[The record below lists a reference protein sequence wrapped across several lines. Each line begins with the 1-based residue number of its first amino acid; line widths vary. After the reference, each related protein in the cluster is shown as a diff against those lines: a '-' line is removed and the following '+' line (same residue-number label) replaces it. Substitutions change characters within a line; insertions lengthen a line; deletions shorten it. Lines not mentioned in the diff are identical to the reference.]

1 MPHDGAMRT
10 IERHVTS
17 GDLTAKAADR
27 VDCVVPIPGACR
39 SAT

>member
-1 MPHDGAMRT
+1 MRT
-10 IERHVTS
+10 IERHANS